1 MTFEVFCKELI
12 KVVSARTGADVR
24 IKEIVKNN
32 DTILHG
38 LIIKGESNVAPTIYV
53 DDMYEADANIEAVA
67 DQIMSTLSSIRP
79 MDFDTN
85 SILDFDKVKE
95 KIVPKLINRD
105 MNQTLLGTVVH
116 QSFLDLE
123 VIYQIKVFSNGN
135 ETGTVTIKNE
145 FLENWGS
152 ITVEELHRVAIKN
165 LSKEKFMSMG
175 EMLGFPEAPGM
186 PSLYVLTTQDGN
198 NGAAIILKSG
208 IIKGIADQLDKNLQ
222 LIPSSIHE
230 WLITDADYDGIKGI
244 IESVN
249 TEVVN
254 ETEILSDH
262 PYFYD
267 RETGVISW

>member
-1 MTFEVFCKELI
+1 
-12 KVVSARTGADVR
+12 
-24 IKEIVKNN
+24 
-32 DTILHG
+32 
-38 LIIKGESNVAPTIYV
+38 
-53 DDMYEADANIEAVA
+53 
-67 DQIMSTLSSIRP
+67 
-79 MDFDTN
+79 
-85 SILDFDKVKE
+85 
-95 KIVPKLINRD
+95 
-105 MNQTLLGTVVH
+105 
-116 QSFLDLE
+116 
-123 VIYQIKVFSNGN
+123 
-135 ETGTVTIKNE
+135 
-145 FLENWGS
+145 
-152 ITVEELHRVAIKN
+152 
-165 LSKEKFMSMG
+165 MSMG